1 MSVDARAHPSA
12 VMGMSQDRVPDLSR
26 WSSYPSGT
34 AADWIERYEP
44 LVREV
49 REGPA
54 PDSPCLSVIV
64 VAWNSADL
72 VVEALDAIRVA
83 AERCRGP
90 VEIILVDNGGLDSVR
105 SELEERTHQLI
116 RMVGNVRLCR
126 ARNLGAALA
135 HGRLLVFLDDDGLV
149 QADHLQNVERWF
161 AEENTCAVHGR
172 VVYKNHRYFTT
183 LAEHYDLG
191 PEAREDCL
199 VTEGNMAIR
208 REAYISA
215 GGFNETLAGNEG
227 VDLTYRL
234 KRQDPDA
241 VVLYVPDV
249 VLRHD
254 FIDGWPKFRRKFS
267 HYAGMDRQL
276 TEIDPALG
284 PFLAEY
290 QGTPRPRRKLAAD
303 ERLARW
309 FLTKLKKRLQRR
321 ARRAARQA

>member
-1 MSVDARAHPSA
+1 MDD
-12 VMGMSQDRVPDLSR
+12 GLTTNQEPDLGP

-34 AADWIERYEP
+34 AEDWIERYQP

-49 REGPA
+49 LERDA
-54 PDSPCLSVIV
+54 PDSPALSVIV
-64 VAWNSADL
+64 VAWNSAKL
-72 VVEALDAIRVA
+72 VVEALDVIRVA
-83 AERCRGP
+83 AERCVGP

-105 SELEERTHQLI
+105 SELQARVHQMI

-126 ARNLGAALA
+126 ARNLGAARA
-135 HGRLLVFLDDDGLV
+135 RGPVLVFLDDDGLV
-149 QADHLQNVERWF
+149 QEEHLANVERWF
-161 AEENTCAVHGR
+161 TKQDTCAVRGR
-172 VVYKNHRYFTT
+172 LVHKNHRYFTT

-191 PEAREDCL
+191 AEALEDCL

-234 KRQDPDA
+234 KREDPDA

-254 FIDGWPKFRRKFS
+254 FMDGWPKFRRKFS

-284 PFLAEY
+284 PFLKKY
-290 QGTPRPRRKLAAD
+290 QGTPRPRRRLAAD

-321 ARRAARQA
+321 ARKAARRA

>member
-1 MSVDARAHPSA
+1 MTSDLE
-12 VMGMSQDRVPDLSR
+12 PDLSP
-26 WSSYPSGT
+26 WSPYPSG
-34 AADWIERYEP
+34 AAEDWIERYQP

-49 REGPA
+49 KESPA
-54 PDSPCLSVIV
+54 PEAPSLSVIV
-64 VAWNSADL
+64 VAWNSAEL
-72 VVEALDAIRVA
+72 AVEALDAIHVA
-83 AERCRGP
+83 AKQCAGS
-90 VEIILVDNGGLDSVR
+90 VEIILLDNGGLDSVR
-105 SELEERTHQLI
+105 AQLEERTHQLI
-116 RMVGNVRLCR
+116 HMVGNVRLCR

-135 HGRLLVFLDDDGLV
+135 RGPVLVFLDDDGLV
-149 QADHLQNVERWF
+149 QADHLHNVERWF
-161 AEENTCAVHGR
+161 AEGDTCAVHGR
-172 VVYKNHRYFTT
+172 VVHKNHRYFTT

-241 VVLYVPDV
+241 AVLYVPDV

-321 ARRAARQA
+321 ARRAAKQA

>member
-1 MSVDARAHPSA
+1 MDE
-12 VMGMSQDRVPDLSR
+12 GMTSNQEPDLSS
-26 WSSYPSGT
+26 WSSYPTGT
-34 AADWIERYEP
+34 AEDWIKRYQP
-44 LVREV
+44 LVRDVKETSV
-49 REGPA
+49 PE
-54 PDSPCLSVIV
+54 SPSLSVIV
-64 VAWNSADL
+64 VAWNTAEL
-72 VVEALDAIRVA
+72 VVEALDAIQA
-83 AERCRGP
+83 ATTHCSGS

-105 SELEERTHQLI
+105 SELEARTHQLI

-135 HGRLLVFLDDDGLV
+135 GGPILVFLDDDGLV

-161 AEENTCAVHGR
+161 AEGNTCAVHGR
-172 VVYKNHRYFTT
+172 VVHKNHRYFTT

-199 VTEGNMAIR
+199 VTEGNMAIW

-254 FIDGWPKFRRKFS
+254 FIDSWSKFRRKFS
-267 HYAGMDRQL
+267 HYAGMDQQL
-276 TEIDPALG
+276 TEIDPDLG
-284 PFLAEY
+284 PFLKEY
-290 QGTPRPRRKLAAD
+290 RSTPRPRRKLAAD

-321 ARRAARQA
+321 ARRAARQV

>member
-1 MSVDARAHPSA
+1 MTSN
-12 VMGMSQDRVPDLSR
+12 QEPDLSP

-34 AADWIERYEP
+34 AEDWIARYQP

-49 REGPA
+49 KERPT
-54 PDSPCLSVIV
+54 PDSPSLSVIV
-64 VAWNSADL
+64 VAWNTPDL
-72 VVEALDAIRVA
+72 LVEALDAIQVA
-83 AERCRGP
+83 TKQCSGP

-135 HGRLLVFLDDDGLV
+135 RGPLLVFLDDDGLV

-172 VVYKNHRYFTT
+172 VVHKDHRYFTT
-183 LAEHYDLG
+183 LAAHYDLG
-191 PEAREDCL
+191 PEALEDCL

-234 KRQDPDA
+234 KRQNPDA
-241 VVLYVPDV
+241 AVLYVPDV

-284 PFLAEY
+284 PFLKKY
-290 QGTPRPRRKLAAD
+290 QRTPRPRRKLAAD

-309 FLTKLKKRLQRR
+309 FLTKLKNRIQRR